1 MISTLYNL
9 TAKGLLKA
17 LSFILASALFVM
29 FITNSTAFA
38 SHFGGKVP
46 YLALLAFYGMAILW
60 IHGIGIEI
68 KSSVWRA
75 IFLPLMGYIIVIT
88 AIIYLQFF

>member
-38 SHFGGKVP
+38 LHFGGKVP

-60 IHGIGIEI
+60 IHGIGFEI
-68 KSSVWRA
+68 KSPVWRA

>member
-38 SHFGGKVP
+38 SHFGGQVP
-46 YLALLAFYGMAILW
+46 YLAFLAFYGMAILW
-60 IHGIGIEI
+60 IHGIGFEI

>member
-17 LSFILASALFVM
+17 LSFILASVLFVM
-29 FITNSTAFA
+29 FITNSAAFA
-38 SHFGGKVP
+38 LHFGGKVP

-60 IHGIGIEI
+60 IHGIGFEI
-68 KSSVWRA
+68 KSPVWRA

>member
-38 SHFGGKVP
+38 LHFGGKVP

-60 IHGIGIEI
+60 IHGIGFEI
-68 KSSVWRA
+68 KSPVWRA
-75 IFLPLMGYIIVIT
+75 IFLPLMGYIIVVT

>member
-1 MISTLYNL
+1 MIHLLYNL
-9 TAKGLLKA
+9 TSKGLLKA
-17 LSFILASALFVM
+17 LSFLLASGLFAM
-29 FITNSTAFA
+29 ILLKSTTFELY
-38 SHFGGKVP
+38 FGGKIP
-46 YLALLAFYGMAILW
+46 YFALLAFYGMGILW
-60 IHGIGIEI
+60 IHGIGFEI

>member
-29 FITNSTAFA
+29 FITNSTA
-38 SHFGGKVP
+38 P
-46 YLALLAFYGMAILW
+46 
-60 IHGIGIEI
+60 
-68 KSSVWRA
+68 VWRA

>member
-17 LSFILASALFVM
+17 LSFILASVLFVM
-29 FITNSTAFA
+29 FITNSAAFA
-38 SHFGGKVP
+38 LHFGGKVP

-60 IHGIGIEI
+60 IHGIGFEI
-68 KSSVWRA
+68 KSPVWRA
-75 IFLPLMGYIIVIT
+75 IFLPLMGYIIVVT

>member
-29 FITNSTAFA
+29 FITNSAAFA
-38 SHFGGKVP
+38 LHFGGKVP

-60 IHGIGIEI
+60 IHGIGFEI
-68 KSSVWRA
+68 KSPVWRA
-75 IFLPLMGYIIVIT
+75 IFLPLMGYIIVVT

>member
-1 MISTLYNL
+1 MINALYNL

-38 SHFGGKVP
+38 AHFGGKVP

-60 IHGIGIEI
+60 IHGIGFEI
-68 KSSVWRA
+68 KSQIWRA
-75 IFLPLMGYIIVIT
+75 IFLPLIGYIIVIT